1 MHAWYTGSSV
11 LIQDGDIRALEFLE
25 ARVCLSLDFEQKQN
39 PAEPNI
45 VQPQIKPPV
54 LYAGRSDEDKILS
67 IGSIGSTQA
76 MSSKGPTLNALNARK
91 SCVANQQS
99 PKQSNMTAA
108 LHCGGD
114 SQSLQ
119 QLVYLHK
126 YARKLSNNQ
135 EYL

>member
-25 ARVCLSLDFEQKQN
+25 ARVCLSLDFEQKQY

-45 VQPQIKPPV
+45 VQPQIEPPV
-54 LYAGRSDEDKILS
+54 LYAGRSDEDKILP
-67 IGSIGSTQA
+67 IGSTVSTQA
-76 MSSKGPTLNALNARK
+76 MFSKWPTLNALSAGK

-119 QLVYLHK
+119 QLVHLHEICK
-126 YARKLSNNQ
+126 NM
-135 EYL
+135 